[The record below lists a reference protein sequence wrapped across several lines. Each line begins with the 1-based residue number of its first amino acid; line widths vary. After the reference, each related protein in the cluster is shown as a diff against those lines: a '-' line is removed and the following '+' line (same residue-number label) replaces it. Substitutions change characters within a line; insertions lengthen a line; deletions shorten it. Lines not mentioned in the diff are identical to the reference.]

1 MNRLAVLVLAAV
13 ILAPAA
19 HPGDAQ
25 LWRIGVADDSSQ
37 EFTDYQTADPEL
49 VTIPAGTSQLPGSGI
64 SKGLRASSNPSCEI
78 RFTLATLPAFG
89 AQFSFKLLNAEK
101 SGAQLAVFAN
111 DAMAGLIQLW
121 GTNGSKSPY
130 AWKRTYRLYIPRNL
144 LHTGLNVLRLRSL
157 RPLWSDASV
166 DKHLWW
172 EWDYLQLDALAAAAR
187 EPIHGSIT
195 YLGTTMKN
203 SANGFAV
210 DDDTLHI
217 APIAFSWMG
226 IAYSGNTIRADFW
239 YDVAKLQP
247 RRAEYLT
254 LLRDLNL
261 SVDVDFI
268 SGSHFKLDA
277 DGHVPQRV
285 SDDLKRFFETHGALF
300 QYYELGNE
308 PCMFGGDYQATL
320 ALARLVDA
328 LKPAHVK
335 LTACGWAY
343 GGGKGTPKNWDAD
356 VDNRRAV
363 EDLCQATDGHSYGYS
378 YADDRGGSFIE
389 NLSTCRGVADGWP
402 KEYINTETG
411 TNNWHSEENGTHFAS
426 TQPKAQAFDRIMRA
440 HVAVVDRT
448 MQHAAIFDDFGL
460 FAAPNW
466 QDLGALTALA
476 GADGPTGDTR
486 LKTFRRLAL
495 AYATHGTPL
504 AYTFPDPS
512 QIKDRLIYVRAVDTS
527 GLAALPG
534 SGATSNRLLLNLVN
548 FDHVP
553 QHVTVVVT
561 LPAKGTYSGMRIG
574 AGATWAEAHR
584 QVELAA
590 DPAVTLDEQL
600 GAGEA
605 IQFILTPPGAATPR
619 SP

>member
-1 MNRLAVLVLAAV
+1 MIRLATLVLAAV

-19 HPGDAQ
+19 NPGDAL
-25 LWRIGVADDSSQ
+25 LWRIGAADDSSQ
-37 EFTDYQTADPEL
+37 EFADYQTADPEL
-49 VTIPAGTSQLPGSGI
+49 VSIPAGTSQLPGTGI
-64 SKGLRASSNPSCEI
+64 SKGLRASSNPSLEI
-78 RFTLATLPAFG
+78 RFTLTAVPAHG

-121 GTNGSKSPY
+121 GTSGSKSPY
-130 AWKRTYRLYIPRNL
+130 AWKRTYRLYIPGNL
-144 LHTGLNVLRLRSL
+144 LHAGANALRLRAV

-166 DKHLWW
+166 DRHLWW
-172 EWDYLQLDALAAAAR
+172 EWDHLQLDALAEAAR
-187 EPIHGSIT
+187 EPIHGSLT

-217 APIAFSWMG
+217 APIAFRWMG

-239 YDVAKLQP
+239 YDVARLQP
-247 RRAEYLT
+247 RRLEYLT

-261 SVDVDFI
+261 GVDVDFI

-285 SDDLKRFFETHGALF
+285 SDDLTRFFAAYGSLV
-300 QYYELGNE
+300 QYYEIGNE

-320 ALARLVDA
+320 ALARLVNA

-335 LTACGWAY
+335 TTACGWAY

-356 VDNRRAV
+356 ADNRRAV
-363 EDLCQATDGHSYGYS
+363 EELCQATDGHSYGYS

-389 NLSTCRGVADGWP
+389 NLSTFHGVADGWP
-402 KEYINTETG
+402 KEYVNTETG
-411 TNNWHSEENGTHFAS
+411 TNNWHSEENGPHFAS

-476 GADGPTGDTR
+476 GADGPTSDTR

-495 AYATHGTPL
+495 AYATHGAPL
-504 AYTFPDPS
+504 AYRFCDPG
-512 QIKDRLIYVRAVDTS
+512 QIRDRLIYVRMVDTS
-527 GLAALPG
+527 GLAPLPG
-534 SGATSNRLLLNLVN
+534 SGATANRLLLNLVN
-548 FDHVP
+548 FENSP
-553 QHVTVVVT
+553 QHVTVAVT
-561 LPAKGTYSGMRIG
+561 LPATGAYAGERIG
-574 AGATWAEAHR
+574 AGATWSEAHR
-584 QVELAA
+584 LVSLAG
-590 DPAVTLDEQL
+590 DPTVTLDEQL

-605 IQFILTPPGAATPR
+605 VQYILTPPGQATPR

>member
-1 MNRLAVLVLAAV
+1 MIRLLALLLAAA
-13 ILAPAA
+13 ILAPTARSD
-19 HPGDAQ
+19 DAL
-25 LWRIGVADDSSQ
+25 LWRIGAADDSSK
-37 EFTDYQTADPEL
+37 EFADYQSADPEL
-49 VTIPAGTSQLPGSGI
+49 VTIPAGTTQLPGSGI
-64 SKGLRASSNPSCEI
+64 SKGLRASSNPACEI
-78 RFTLATLPAFG
+78 RFTLTELPAFG

-111 DAMAGLIQLW
+111 DTMAGLIQLW
-121 GTNGSKSPY
+121 GTSGSKSPY

-144 LHTGLNVLRLRSL
+144 LHAGANVLRLRSL

-172 EWDYLQLDALAAAAR
+172 EWDYLQLDALAEAAR
-187 EPIHGSIT
+187 EPIHGSIA

-239 YDVAKLQP
+239 YDVGRLQP
-247 RRAEYLT
+247 RRLEYLT

-268 SGSHFKLDA
+268 SGGHFKLDA
-277 DGHVPQRV
+277 DGKMPQRT
-285 SDDLKRFFETHGALF
+285 SDDLKHFFEAYGSLI
-300 QYYELGNE
+300 QYYEIGNE

-320 ALARLVDA
+320 VLARQVNA

-335 LTACGWAY
+335 TTACGWAY

-356 VDNRRAV
+356 AGNRRAV

-389 NLSTCRGVADGWP
+389 NLNTYRGVADGWP
-402 KEYINTETG
+402 KEYVNTETG
-411 TNNWHSEENGTHFAS
+411 TNNWHSEENGPHFAS

-466 QDLGALTALA
+466 QDLSTLTALA
-476 GADGPTGDTR
+476 GADGPTSDTR

-504 AYTFPDPS
+504 LYAFTDANPS
-512 QIKDRLIYVRAVDTS
+512 KDRLVYVRAVDTA

-534 SGATSNRLLLNLVN
+534 SGAKSNRLLLNVVN
-548 FDHVP
+548 FDHAP

-561 LPAKGTYSGMRIG
+561 LPVKGAYAGERIG
-574 AGATWAEAHR
+574 AGATWAEAHHA
-584 QVELAA
+584 VSLAA
-590 DPAVTLDEQL
+590 DPTVTLDEQL
-600 GAGEA
+600 GAGEGV
-605 IQFILTPPGAATPR
+605 QYILTPPGTGTPR